1 MKKICLI
8 GQFPPPVHGLSK
20 ALDTIIKSEYLT
32 RKYQL
37 VKIDIKNNIKIINH
51 LKQINKSDCDLYY
64 FTISQTKFG
73 NLRDMFILW
82 KLLHKKK
89 KVVIHYHGGY
99 YKELFNNFNSL
110 QKIINKKLISNTDI
124 MIALSD
130 GLKEIFEDVI
140 DIKKIRI
147 CENYV
152 EDSSLIDN
160 NEFDIKISEMNQ
172 VNQKLEI
179 VYLSNFIKSKGYF
192 DVLKAAKKLKG
203 QNVLFH
209 FAGDFFSK
217 QEEKEFNDYV
227 QINNLK
233 QSVIYHGVV
242 KGQKKKDLLFKG
254 DIFTL
259 PTYYP
264 KEGQPIS
271 IIEAMGNGLTIITT
285 NHAGIPD
292 IVNLENGYLIKPK
305 SPNEIV
311 EVITDLLKNRNKL
324 VDFAKKNRN
333 YTLMKFKEIDY
344 IKRLENI
351 FDEVFENGN

>member
-20 ALDTIIKSEYLT
+20 ALDTIIKSEYLQ

-37 VKIDIKNNIKIINH
+37 VKIDIKKNISIISH
-51 LKQINKSDCDLYY
+51 LRQISISDCDLYY

-99 YKELFNNFNSL
+99 YKELFNSFNSI
-110 QKIINKKLISNTDI
+110 QKFVNKKLISNIDV
-124 MIALSD
+124 MIALSE

-160 NEFDIKISEMNQ
+160 NEFNKKVSDMNQ

-192 DVLKAAKKLKG
+192 DVLEAAKILKG

-209 FAGDFFSK
+209 FAGAFFSK
-217 QEEKEFNDYV
+217 EAEKEFFDYV
-227 QINNLK
+227 QMNNLE
-233 QSVIYHGVV
+233 QIVVYHGVV
-242 KGQKKKDLLFKG
+242 KGSMKKDLLFKS

-271 IIEAMGNGLTIITT
+271 IIEAMGNGLTVITT
-285 NHAGIPD
+285 NHAGIQD
-292 IVNLENGYLIKPK
+292 IVNFQNGYLINPK
-305 SPNEIV
+305 SPNEIA
-311 EVITDLLKNRNKL
+311 EVIIDLLNNRNKL
-324 VDFAKKNRN
+324 VDFSKKNRS

-351 FDEVFENGN
+351 FNEVFENEN